1 MSSRSAKAKAS
12 LGLLID
18 RVRKSRLIDPAVL
31 DALTGTHG
39 DPPVSKST
47 SGFLRVLVE
56 RKLLTKFQ
64 ADRIGKGQYK
74 GFHLGSYT
82 ILDLIGSG
90 GIGQVFLAIHAE
102 MRRHVAIKVVKIKH
116 DEDQHH
122 ERFLRE
128 ARTAAMLDHPN
139 IVRVFD
145 LKRDRGFPYIVMEY
159 VDGVPLNAL
168 VVNRKPLPY
177 AAAADYIRQTALG
190 LQHAHEAGLVHR
202 DIKPN
207 NLLVDR
213 YGNVRITDFGL
224 VREINDTESQL
235 TAQLGAEGAVIG
247 TVDYI
252 APEQTM
258 DSSKVDIRADIYS
271 LGATL
276 YYLLA
281 GHTLFPEG
289 RLGEKLMW
297 QQWRDPKPLSEIR
310 SDLPPGLIDVVNKA
324 IAKKKENRYLE
335 PEEFAVALTP
345 YCQGLVPLGEFMPK
359 GENASRPSHPSKPSG
374 TANVPPLHQELDD
387 PLSGFWSELPEPEL
401 SNTISDSPTVN
412 TKPVQVTQPNKRV
425 SKLYSLVEPN
435 ASARPRR
442 QKAKKLPYVIAVLV
456 GISGAAVVLS
466 LVLKLLI
473 G

>member
-1 MSSRSAKAKAS
+1 M
-12 LGLLID
+12 ID
-18 RVRKSRLIDPAVL
+18 RVRRSRLIDPTIL
-31 DALTGTHG
+31 DALCGAHG
-39 DPPVSKST
+39 DPPVST
-47 SGFLRVLVE
+47 SANGFLGVLVE
-56 RKLLTKFQ
+56 RKLLTRFQ
-64 ADRIGKGQYK
+64 ADRISRGQFK
-74 GFHLGSYT
+74 GFQLGSYT
-82 ILDLIGSG
+82 ILDQIGAG
-90 GIGQVFLAIHAE
+90 GIGQVFLAIHTE
-102 MRRHVAIKVVKIKH
+102 MRRHVAIKVVKITI
-116 DEDQHH
+116 DDDQHH

-159 VDGVPLNAL
+159 IDGVPLNAL
-168 VVNRKPLPY
+168 VVKGKPLPH

-213 YGNVRITDFGL
+213 FGNVRITDFGL

-252 APEQTM
+252 APEQSM

-297 QQWRDPKPLSEIR
+297 QQWRDPKPLSDIR
-310 SDLPPGLIDVVNKA
+310 TDLPPGLIDVVNKA
-324 IAKKKENRYLE
+324 IAKKKEKRYLE
-335 PEEFAVALTP
+335 PAEFAIALAP
-345 YCQGLVPLGEFMPK
+345 YCQGLVPLGEFIGK
-359 GENASRPSHPSKPSG
+359 SENASRPSHPSKPSG
-374 TANVPPLHQELDD
+374 NANGPTLHYDHDD
-387 PLSGFWSELPEPEL
+387 PLSGFWTELPEPEL
-401 SNTISDSPTVN
+401 TNTLSDSPTVN
-412 TKPVQVTQPNKRV
+412 TKPVQAAQPTKRV
-425 SKLYSLVEPN
+425 NKLYSLMDP
-435 ASARPRR
+435 PKPGRR
-442 QKAKKLPYVIAVLV
+442 KSIKMQYVVAVLV
-456 GISGAAVVLS
+456 GISGAAIVLS
-466 LVLKLLI
+466 VVLKLLI